1 MDAMND
7 TPETLSPED
16 VNRLAQDPSPEN
28 RAAIADRLARQ
39 YEPSMA
45 PAERNLAETIFRA
58 LLRDVEVRVRAAL
71 AESLKFNPAVPRDV
85 AVALARDVAE
95 VATPILRHSEVLP
108 DEDLLQII
116 AEASVEHRVAVAGR
130 EDVSETIA
138 DALVDA
144 GETDVVVALL
154 ANENAELSETTLAD
168 VIDAFGDDERVAD
181 PMARRKWLPLSIS
194 ERLVT
199 LVSDRLRGFLVA
211 HHELP
216 EDTASDLVRES
227 RDRATM
233 SLIGGEASEPDV
245 TAMVQQLHENGRLT
259 PTIILHAVCLGDGV
273 FFEAAMARLCG
284 ISLVNAHKLIDD
296 PGEKGLRAICARAG
310 VPDHMQPIIH
320 AALGVARETDYDGRG
335 GDRQRFVA
343 RMAERVLTAC
353 GDTIE
358 GPSLDYLMRHLRVDA
373 ISVAGPTRLAE
384 VYAIDG

>member
-144 GETDVVVALL
+144 GET
-154 ANENAELSETTLAD
+154 TLAD

-211 HHELP
+211 HHELA

-227 RDRATM
+227 RERATM
-233 SLIGGEASEPDV
+233 SLIDGEASEPDV